1 MKLIIFAN
9 RADSTSIGGLSS
21 LLSDHVNE
29 IRNYEVFIVGWN
41 GIV

>member
-1 MKLIIFAN
+1 MKLLIFAN

-21 LLSDHVNE
+21 LFSDHVND
-29 IRNYEVFIVGWN
+29 IRNYEVFIIGWN